1 MVKKSKIMFRSKDDV
16 ELIGD
21 LEAQVRDLK
30 KEITKLK
37 DIKEYEFKK
46 DLDNS
51 TFEFYFEALDAFSIE
66 RICDKSTPHTVIGY
80 LRGIDGEG
88 SVTVGEWKF
97 YCSQKEH
104 NRLAQKF
111 VEYVKAQPKKT
122 K

>member
-1 MVKKSKIMFRSKDDV
+1 MFRSKEDV

-46 DLDNS
+46 DLDGS
-51 TFEFYFEALDAFSIE
+51 TFEFDFKALNAFSIE
-66 RICDKSTPHTVIGY
+66 RIIDNRTPHTVIGY
-80 LRGIDGEG
+80 QRGKDDSGNV
-88 SVTVGEWKF
+88 SVGQWIF

-104 NRLAQKF
+104 NRLAEKF
-111 VEYVKAQPKKT
+111 VEYVKAQPKKVN